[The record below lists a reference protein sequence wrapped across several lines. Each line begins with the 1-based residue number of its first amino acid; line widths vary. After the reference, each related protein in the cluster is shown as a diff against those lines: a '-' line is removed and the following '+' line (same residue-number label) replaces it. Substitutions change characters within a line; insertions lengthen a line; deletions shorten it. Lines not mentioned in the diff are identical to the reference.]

1 MAAMRPTIVLAFLS
15 LVCVLAPARA
25 HADEASPELHL
36 AAGVEIEGTRGIT
49 STAFRGQALLGTQL
63 GGGHIRPSIA
73 AGVVVSTGA
82 LYIDDPRAARGSVAV
97 GYTSIGP
104 AVQVGLHM
112 HGSDD
117 HETAFVFAS
126 AAHLRTSTDARL
138 MLDAVPGVDG
148 GTGSGMRAS
157 LGINWARGV
166 GHFIA
171 DGVFDPNKSGDVA
184 AILLFVLPQQ
194 LEVTVERD
202 TGSTRK
208 GVTLSWGF

>member
-1 MAAMRPTIVLAFLS
+1 MAAMRPTIVALALFLF
-15 LVCVLAPARA
+15 LAPTRAR
-25 HADEASPELHL
+25 ADEASPEFHL

-49 STAFRGQALLGTQL
+49 STTFRGQALFGTQL

-82 LYIDDPRAARGSVAV
+82 LYVADPRAASGAVGV

-104 AVQVGLHM
+104 AVQLGLHL

-157 LGINWARGV
+157 LGVNWERGLAHHV
-166 GHFIA
+166 A
-171 DGVFDPNKSGDVA
+171 DAASDSLKGDGLA
-184 AILLFVLPQQ
+184 AVLLFVLPQQ
-194 LEVTVERD
+194 IEVTVERD
-202 TGSTRK
+202 TGSTRE
-208 GVTLSWGF
+208 GVTFSWGF

>member
-1 MAAMRPTIVLAFLS
+1 MAAMRPTIVAFAFLS
-15 LVCVLAPARA
+15 LIAPARA
-25 HADEASPELHL
+25 RADEASPELHL

-63 GGGHIRPSIA
+63 GGGHVRPSIA

-82 LYIDDPRAARGSVAV
+82 LYVDDPRAARGSVAV

-104 AVQVGLHM
+104 AVQLGLHM
-112 HGSDD
+112 HSSDD

-148 GTGSGMRAS
+148 GIGSGMRAS
-157 LGINWARGV
+157 LGVNWARGMV
-166 GHFIA
+166 HLVA
-171 DGVFDPNKSGDVA
+171 DGVFDANKSSDVA
-184 AILLFVLPQQ
+184 GILLFVLPQQ
-194 LEVTVERD
+194 IEVTVERD